1 MFVVTVIVSV
11 LLALALLGS
20 AAGKLTKNPKIVEN
34 MTKLNVPATLVP
46 KLAVLEIAGA
56 VGLLVGLAVP
66 ALGAAA
72 AIGVILYFVGAIT
85 YHVRAH
91 DKELAAPAVLMLVAV
106 AALVLRLATA

>member
-11 LLALALLGS
+11 LLALALVGS
-20 AAGKLTKNPKIVEN
+20 AAGKLTKNPKIVES

-46 KLAVLEIAGA
+46 KLALLEIAGA

-72 AIGVILYFVGAIT
+72 AIGVILYFAGAIV
-85 YHVRAH
+85 YHVRAK
-91 DKELAAPAVLMLVAV
+91 DKALAPPAVLMLVAV